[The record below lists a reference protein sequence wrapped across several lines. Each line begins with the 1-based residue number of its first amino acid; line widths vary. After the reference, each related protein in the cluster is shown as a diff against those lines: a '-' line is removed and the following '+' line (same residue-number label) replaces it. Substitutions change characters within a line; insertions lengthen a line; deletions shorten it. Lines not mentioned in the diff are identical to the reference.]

1 MANLGG
7 EVLFSSSYY
16 GKKKRLNR
24 IIKNGRTLIVPVDD
38 SLIFGPFD
46 GLYAID
52 YTLNTILKMEPS
64 AILGYKASYALLED
78 SQIPFV
84 LNVTASTTMG
94 DHVKKF
100 QTSSVVEA
108 LTMGA
113 DCIAVHV
120 NYTSEEENDMLE
132 SMSQIISE
140 ADRYGMGVLAIAYPR
155 KAVNGRDYNYED
167 LKLSKNS
174 EYADILCHCVRVSA
188 ELGADIIKTQYTG
201 NKESFK
207 RVVKSA
213 MGKPIVIAGG
223 SLVEVCES
231 YQMARD
237 AIDAGAIGISYG
249 RNVFNAK
256 NVEAYLSGMKEI
268 VFNNVDVDHALA
280 IYNKVVRD
288 V

>member
-1 MANLGG
+1 M
-7 EVLFSSSYY
+7 FSASYY
-16 GKKKRLNR
+16 GKKRRLNR
-24 IIKNGRTLIVPVDD
+24 IIRNGRTLIVPVDD

-46 GLYAID
+46 GLDMID
-52 YTLNTILKMEPS
+52 STLNTILEMEPS
-64 AILGYKASYALLED
+64 AILGYKASYSHLED

-100 QTSSVVEA
+100 RTSSVIEA

-113 DCIAVHV
+113 ECIAVHV
-120 NYTSEEENDMLE
+120 NYTSKEENDMLE
-132 SMSQIISE
+132 SMSQIVSE
-140 ADRYGMGVLAIAYPR
+140 ADKYGMGVLAITYPR
-155 KAVNGRDYNYED
+155 KVVNGKDYNYED
-167 LKLSKNS
+167 LKLEKNS
-174 EYADILCHCVRVSA
+174 EYTDILCHCVRVST

-223 SLVEVCES
+223 SLIEVCES

-237 AIDAGAIGISYG
+237 AIDAGAVGISYG

-256 NVEAYLSGMKEI
+256 NIKAYLSGMKEI
-268 VFNNVDVDHALA
+268 VFNNTDVNHALA
-280 IYNKVVRD
+280 VYNKVVQD